1 MVGVDSMICSPEI
14 INRIKRTKGQMQ
26 GVIKMM
32 EEQSSCQD
40 IVVQLKAIKASVDK
54 VIAIMTT
61 DNLLQTLDQHN
72 TENEDVKKAVSLIIK
87 GIA

>member
-1 MVGVDSMICSPEI
+1 MICSPEI
-14 INRIKRTKGQMQ
+14 LNRIKRTKGQMQ

>member
-1 MVGVDSMICSPEI
+1 MICSPEI